1 MTHRFVP
8 FLLLV
13 TSIVG
18 FPTGVEASSATCK
31 QILVKYPTGVVKTKA
46 QANRLVRAGLARPV
60 INKKVYAAARKLDRV
75 NNGML
80 CIVEANK
87 KVFAKG
93 SAAPASTS
101 VTDALVAPLPAV
113 SAAGASGIEAAKGTC
128 LVAMRDGKI
137 IGEWYWGGRTPS
149 TKTIGYST
157 SKPLTAAVVG
167 VAEKMGLLRLDQ
179 SVADFV
185 PEWRGTPKAAIT
197 IRHLMTHTSG
207 LSTAGLNIVEAL
219 TTSAGK
225 STSVAIGLPLG
236 TAPGT
241 TFNYDPSSF
250 IMQVLIRVIEGA
262 TGKKFVTFAEKFVL
276 RPVGMASSSY
286 LGDDPTTGNQTGD
299 PWLAG
304 GLQTTCRDL
313 ARLGQLFHLQGKWE
327 GKQIFTPKY
336 AAQANAAQVATPGY
350 VHTAY
355 GLLIS
360 HLLGGLGHA
369 GFCGQWMQTL
379 ASGVT
384 IAAMS
389 TTTSLREATT
399 PLCAPQRAYAL
410 VMAIIAATHRSL

>member
-1 MTHRFVP
+1 
-8 FLLLV
+8 
-13 TSIVG
+13 
-18 FPTGVEASSATCK
+18 
-31 QILVKYPTGVVKTKA
+31 
-46 QANRLVRAGLARPV
+46 
-60 INKKVYAAARKLDRV
+60 
-75 NNGML
+75 ML
-80 CIVEANK
+80 CISEANK
-87 KVFAKG
+87 KFFAKG
-93 SAAPASTS
+93 IAAPTSTS
-101 VTDALVAPLPAV
+101 ASDALVAAHPAV
-113 SAAGASGIEAAKGTC
+113 SAAAANAIEAARGTC

-137 IGEWYWGGRTPS
+137 IGEWYWGSRAPS
-149 TKTIGYST
+149 TRTIGYST

-167 VAEKMGLLRLDQ
+167 AAEKMGLLKLDQ

-207 LSTAGLNIVEAL
+207 LSTAGLNLAQVL
-219 TTSAGK
+219 TTSAGN
-225 STSVAIGLPLG
+225 STSVAIGLQLG

-250 IMQVLIRVIEGA
+250 IMQVLVRVIEGA
-262 TGKKFVTFAEKFVL
+262 TGQKFVSFAEKFVL

-286 LGDDPTTGNQTGD
+286 LGDDPTTANQTGD

-327 GKQIFTPKY
+327 GKQIFTTEY
-336 AAQANAAQVATPGY
+336 AAQANAAQVLTPNY
-350 VHTAY
+350 PHSAY

-360 HLLGGLGHA
+360 HLQGGLGHG

-389 TTTSLREATT
+389 TTTSLLESTT
-399 PLCAPQRAYAL
+399 PLCAPQRSAAL
-410 VMAIIAATHRSL
+410 VTAVISATHRSL

>member
-1 MTHRFVP
+1 MARRLVS

-13 TSIVG
+13 ASIVG
-18 FPTGVEASSATCK
+18 IPTGVEASSATCK
-31 QILVKYPTGVVKTKA
+31 QILAKYPTGVVRTRA
-46 QANRLVRAGLARPV
+46 LANHVAKSGLAKPV
-60 INKKVYAAARKLDRV
+60 VNAKVYAASKKLDRT
-75 NNGML
+75 NSGAL
-80 CIVEANK
+80 CLVEANK
-87 KVFAKG
+87 KVFRAG
-93 SAAPASTS
+93 LPAPTSTS
-101 VTDALVAPLPAV
+101 TTDALVTGNTAV

-137 IGEWYWGGRTPS
+137 IGEWYWGGRTTS

-179 SVADFV
+179 SVADFI

-207 LSTAGLNIVEAL
+207 LSTTGLNLPQVLSTA
-219 TTSAGK
+219 SGH

-236 TAPGT
+236 TTPGA

-250 IMQVLIRVIEGA
+250 IMQILNRVVEVA
-262 TGKKFVTFAEKFVL
+262 TGEKFVSFAEKFVL
-276 RPVGMASSSY
+276 RPVGMANSSY
-286 LGDDPTTGNQTGD
+286 LGDDPTSGNQTGD

-327 GKQIFTPKY
+327 GRQIFTPEY
-336 AAQANAAQVATPGY
+336 AAQANAAQVLTPGY
-350 VHTAY
+350 AHTAY

-360 HLLGGLGHA
+360 HLQGGLGHG

-389 TTTSLREATT
+389 TTTSLLEATT
-399 PLCAPQRAYAL
+399 PLCAPQRSAAL
-410 VMAIIAATHRSL
+410 VTAVIAATHRSL